1 MFTVL
6 IFSSLDEEQRNEN
19 YDNLTKNLKDIN
31 NSKIIDINIDNIDQ
45 LIILCDNKNF
55 VKYKLKLLN
64 ITKQEIET
72 YPNLTNYLQRNFFGD
87 FS

>member
-6 IFSSLDEEQRNEN
+6 IFSSLEKEDEIYN
-19 YDNLTKNLKDIN
+19 DLVKNLKDIN

-45 LIILCDNKNF
+45 LIIFCDNKEFLRN
-55 VKYKLKLLN
+55 KLKLLN
-64 ITKQEIET
+64 TTKLEIET

-87 FS
+87 NI